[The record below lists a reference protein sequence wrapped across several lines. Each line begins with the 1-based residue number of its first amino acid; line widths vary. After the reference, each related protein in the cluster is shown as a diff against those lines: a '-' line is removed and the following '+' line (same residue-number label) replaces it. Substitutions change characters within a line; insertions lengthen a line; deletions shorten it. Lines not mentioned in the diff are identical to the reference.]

1 MLGLT
6 IYGIIHIA
14 SAYAAM
20 RLVAKFEESHKIPL
34 GVFIS
39 MSVLGPAA
47 LVIASIM
54 LSDELNLHVPVKR
67 KEKK

>member
-6 IYGIIHIA
+6 IYGIVHIA

-20 RLVAKFEESHKIPL
+20 RMVAKFEESHRIPL
-34 GVFIS
+34 GIFIS
-39 MSVLGPAA
+39 ISALGPAA
-47 LVIASIM
+47 LVIATLM

-67 KEKK
+67 KKK

>member
-14 SAYAAM
+14 SAYIAM
-20 RLVAKFEESHKIPL
+20 RMVAKFEESHRIPL
-34 GVFIS
+34 GAFIS
-39 MSVLGPAA
+39 ILALGPAA
-47 LVIASIM
+47 LVIATLM

-67 KEKK
+67 KKK